1 MFIYWCSHMVSRF
14 WLLIPCWPPFAVGMS
29 RFHSLSFSW
38 VLELQ
43 QSLICSSMSWDPS
56 CLCLQSSRL
65 VLHKLYPQLFYCVF
79 MSSSSVFPKKEAR
92 LHFFFLFQFF
102 KIYALQKFSV
112 EGSSSQIFGTK
123 RLFWLDLLKLPTFRF
138 FSSWQLLSQK
148 INSQFF
154 FFLINSHLAYESF
167 SSLIYLL
174 ST

>member
-1 MFIYWCSHMVSRF
+1 MFIYWCLHMVSRF

-92 LHFFFLFQFF
+92 LHFFF
-102 KIYALQKFSV
+102 
-112 EGSSSQIFGTK
+112 
-123 RLFWLDLLKLPTFRF
+123 
-138 FSSWQLLSQK
+138 
-148 INSQFF
+148 
-154 FFLINSHLAYESF
+154 SF
-167 SSLIYLL
+167 SIFQNLCFTKVFSWRVLFPNIWDKKAFLVRL
-174 ST
+174 T